1 MPSGGSYDS
10 IAGDTSSNG
19 SKNGSNPNVSS
30 AAFAN
35 REKYNGTPAFTSA
48 NLTMAGIL
56 CVQRRYGNS
65 N

>member
-1 MPSGGSYDS
+1 
-10 IAGDTSSNG
+10 
-19 SKNGSNPNVSS
+19 VSS